1 MVWAK
6 PLEKRAFSKNQN
18 RHRAS
23 AFCIDTT
30 YFVAYRHT
38 FNIERTEAMTFLK
51 MIFKKLIEKIR
62 DWEAQLCSAQLHSNL
77 GTFDHLLSP
86 LFNCRNLRC
95 QKVVTASLPQNS
107 AAKPSHPRASW
118 TIVMKK
124 LKLRIDNNYRF
135 VATTLVNILRQ

>member
-6 PLEKRAFSKNQN
+6 PLKKEHFQKIQKNSKNQN

-77 GTFDHLLSP
+77 GTFDDLLSP
-86 LFNCRNLRC
+86 
-95 QKVVTASLPQNS
+95 SL
-107 AAKPSHPRASW
+107 
-118 TIVMKK
+118 IVE
-124 LKLRIDNNYRF
+124 
-135 VATTLVNILRQ
+135 T